1 MTIPDG
7 GAEGVVTCA
16 GSFSAGWSLYVKDK
30 KPVFR
35 YQAFD
40 IADTNILG
48 DVEIPDGKVVLKTEF
63 IPDPESKTG
72 GGTLKLFVNGK
83 PAGEG
88 KLARTFFR
96 HGLEPFEVGRDSITP
111 IDPAYKDK
119 GTFAFTGAID
129 TVKFDLTK

>member
-1 MTIPDG
+1 M
-7 GAEGVVTCA
+7 
-16 GSFSAGWSLYVKDK
+16 FH
-30 KPVFR
+30 

-40 IADTNILG
+40 VADASVLG

-72 GGTLKLFVNGK
+72 GGTIKLFVNGR

-88 KLARTFFR
+88 RLARTFFR

-111 IDPAYKDK
+111 IDAAYKGK
-119 GTFAFTGAID
+119 GTFPFTGEID
-129 TVKFDLTK
+129 KVEFELTGK